1 MLKLGRD
8 ELAKYPFMPDAGRH
22 LQEYGFGLRQ
32 FGEDPALRI
41 ISRKAFERVMAST
54 RGEIYRP
61 ELVRGVASE
70 DRILDAEIFSFL
82 IAIVL
87 IKLARRP
94 TLIQRFA
101 LSEARC
107 AEVHLERDL
116 ADRGDQLRKTMARHM
131 LRELFGM
138 EVRPR
143 KYHYLIPV
151 HDYLMHSAVFHE
163 REWKLVNRRVEGGF
177 VVLQSKKT
185 ARLVRHALSVHIAS
199 RIKESAVP
207 EMIPAFEEAVAKLA
221 AEADRL
227 TPRYVVTGEH
237 PPCIKHAID
246 VLERGE
252 NLPHSGR
259 FMLATFLL
267 ARGQSVEE
275 IAPLFKNA
283 PDYNERVTMYQL
295 NHLAGTS
302 GSTRYSCPS
311 CGKLRTQNLCFAI
324 PECDGITSPLQ
335 FGRVR
340 QGQAGGA
347 ESVGAS
353 QSGSAD
359 ATTTTPTETTSSS
372 PPPPQKAPTTQEGG
386 A

>member
-8 ELAKYPFMPDAGRH
+8 ELAKYPFMPDVGRH
-22 LQEYGFGLRQ
+22 LQEYGFELPQ

-41 ISRKAFERVMAST
+41 ISRRAFERVMAST

-61 ELVRGVASE
+61 ELEHGEASQ
-70 DRILDAEIFSFL
+70 DSVLDTEIFSFL

-87 IKLARRP
+87 IKLARRH
-94 TLIQRFA
+94 TLVQRFA
-101 LSEARC
+101 LSEARR
-107 AEVHLERDL
+107 AEIHLTRDL
-116 ADRGDQLRKTMARHM
+116 SDRRDRSRSTMARHI

-138 EVRPR
+138 EVRSQ

-163 REWKLVNRRVEGGF
+163 REWKLVNRQVEGGF
-177 VVLQSKKT
+177 VVLQPEK
-185 ARLVRHALSVHIAS
+185 AVRLVRHALSAYIAS

-207 EMIPAFEEAVAKLA
+207 DMIPGFEEAVARLA

-347 ESVGAS
+347 
-353 QSGSAD
+353 GSA
-359 ATTTTPTETTSSS
+359 ATTTTETTSSS
-372 PPPPQKAPTTQEGG
+372 PPPQKAPTTQEGG